1 MAILEEIAVSA
12 GLPAETNPAILI
24 TNRQHEN
31 RPFSGQKPRAFGRS
45 GGFWR

>member
-12 GLPAETNPAILI
+12 GLPAEIRSAILI
-24 TNRQHEN
+24 TNEQHQN
-31 RPFSGQKPRAFGRS
+31 SPFMGRKNRAFGRS